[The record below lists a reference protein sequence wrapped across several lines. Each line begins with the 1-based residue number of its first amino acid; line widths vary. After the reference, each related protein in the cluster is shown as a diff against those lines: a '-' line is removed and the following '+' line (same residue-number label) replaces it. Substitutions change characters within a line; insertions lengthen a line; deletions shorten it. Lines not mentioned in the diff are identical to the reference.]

1 MYVPFSNIF
10 ILEGLIILPYK
21 FRKKIGPT
29 ACTFIEEIID
39 GMQDW
44 VRVINKDDT
53 VIFVNK
59 SMREAIG
66 VDIVGQK
73 CYETLGRTFPCSNC
87 VSRKNLPNWTGCKE
101 ESINGRTFSITSSP
115 LKSNGVDSEDAIIEV
130 LHDITELKDMSV
142 ALENQNERL
151 KEDLLMAKRLQCS
164 LLPKESLTCDK
175 IDFNFIYRPCETL
188 GGDFI
193 DIFKLDDDHIGLYI
207 ADVSGHGVA
216 ASMLTMFLHTALDKS
231 ELSPTKALTQLYTD
245 YNKND
250 FFSELYIA
258 IFYAVID
265 TQGYTLT
272 YSNAGLNVCPILFSK
287 NDFQI
292 LRAPG
297 IPISNWVESPDYTEV
312 IVSINP
318 NDKLFLYTDGIIE
331 IRNKNNGQFGEE
343 RLVEH
348 ILESELQPLQTLTKL
363 IEKAISFADNSNP
376 DNILDDITV
385 ALLEIK

>member
-1 MYVPFSNIF
+1 MYVSFSNIF

-21 FRKKIGPT
+21 FRKKIGPS

-44 VRVINKDDT
+44 VRVINEDDT
-53 VIFVNK
+53 IIFVNK
-59 SMREAIG
+59 SMRQALG
-66 VDIVGQK
+66 MNIVGQK
-73 CYETLGRTFPCSNC
+73 CYETLGRTAPCQNC
-87 VSRKNLPNWTGCKE
+87 VSRRNLPNWSGYKE
-101 ESINGRTFSITSSP
+101 ENINGRTFSVTSSP
-115 LKSNGVDSEDAIIEV
+115 LKSDDAQSEYAVIEV
-130 LHDITELKDMSV
+130 LHDITELKELSV

-175 IDFNFIYRPCETL
+175 IDFSFIYRPCETL

-216 ASMLTMFLHTALDKS
+216 ASMLTMFLRTALDKS
-231 ELSPTKALTQLYTD
+231 LLSPARALTQLYTD
-245 YNKND
+245 YNKNE

-265 TQGYTLT
+265 TKNNTIT

-287 NDFQI
+287 DDFQI

-297 IPISNWVESPDYTEV
+297 IPISNWVESPNYTE
-312 IVSINP
+312 ITIRTKSK
-318 NDKLFLYTDGIIE
+318 DRLFLYTDGIIE
-331 IRNKNNGQFGEE
+331 IRNKKNVQFGEE
-343 RLVEH
+343 RVVEH
-348 ILESELQPLQTLTKL
+348 LLESELQPSQTLAKL
-363 IEKAISFADNSNP
+363 IDKAISFCDNGNP